1 MQDVAVLEIARF
13 AHVVDARQESR
24 RVGVEQRGD
33 LGRGPKVERAF
44 LPLRVGVAGG
54 MEGAVGRGEILEH
67 VVQRLLGD
75 GAEVAGA
82 EQVRAGHR
90 TGDERVVV
98 QHLLEVRNQP
108 ARIDR
113 VPVEASAG
121 VVADA
126 AGRHA
131 IECVRRHRHPVRS
144 RAAGPEQEVEED
156 RLGKL
161 GRPAEAPV
169 CGIEAAPDGGHG
181 VLEEP
186 GIRRT
191 GVSAFGVRLR
201 CASGQHV
208 LEPGAR
214 ASHLVA
220 PVCVGVGGRGEDL
233 PKGRHAV
240 ARLRRVV
247 GAPVER
253 HALGSE
259 ERGQRPASVPG
270 DRLHRAHV
278 DGVDVRPL
286 LPVDLDVDEV
296 RVHHAGR
303 FRVLER
309 LALHDVAPVASR
321 VPDREEDGTVL
332 PAGQRQ
338 RLFTPGKPVHGVVCV
353 LQEVG
358 RGLVF
363 EAVWHG
369 TWDRVVLSAV
379 GVVHGCRLI
388 VSVFRGG

>member
-1 MQDVAVLEIARF
+1 MSGSSRAEIRA
-13 AHVVDARQESR
+13 
-24 RVGVEQRGD
+24 
-33 LGRGPKVERAF
+33 RGPEVERAF

-54 MEGAVGRGEILEH
+54 IEGAVGRGEILEH

-82 EQVRAGHR
+82 EQVCAGHR

-98 QHLLEVRNQP
+98 KHLLEVRNQP

-131 IECVRRHRHPVRS
+131 GSSVCVAIDTPCDPGPPVLS
-144 RAAGPEQEVEED
+144 RKSRKTGWGNLGAPPKPPCAGS
-156 RLGKL
+156 KL
-161 GRPAEAPV
+161 RPTADTACSKSLES
-169 CGIEAAPDGGHG
+169 GGPACP
-181 VLEEP
+181 LP
-186 GIRRT
+186 C
-191 GVSAFGVRLR
+191 VRLR

-214 ASHLVA
+214 SSHLVA
-220 PVCVGVGGRGEDL
+220 PVCVGVRGRGEDL
-233 PKGRHAV
+233 PKGRHSV
-240 ARLRRVV
+240 ARLRGVV

-296 RVHHAGR
+296 RVHDAGR
-303 FRVLER
+303 LRVLER
-309 LALHDVAPVASR
+309 LALHDVAPVARR

-369 TWDRVVLSAV
+369 TWDRVVMSAV

-388 VSVFRGG
+388 VSVFRRG